1 MENVNSIFIDKGRIK
16 TYIFDLLAITAI
28 YLIPSFSHLLSFPV
42 YLIEPMRLVI
52 ILAVIHTSRTNA
64 YLIAITL
71 PVFSFLVS
79 AHPSL
84 IKSGLITAELLLN
97 VFLFYQLSKNFSN
110 KFLVAVFSILL
121 SKIYYYIIK
130 ILLLNFALLDG
141 DLFATPVYI
150 QIVMTII
157 FSGYVYFALRN
168 NEESAS

>member
-71 PVFSFLVS
+71 PFFSL
-79 AHPSL
+79 
-84 IKSGLITAELLLN
+84 
-97 VFLFYQLSKNFSN
+97 
-110 KFLVAVFSILL
+110 
-121 SKIYYYIIK
+121 
-130 ILLLNFALLDG
+130 
-141 DLFATPVYI
+141 
-150 QIVMTII
+150 M
-157 FSGYVYFALRN
+157 
-168 NEESAS
+168 

>member
-121 SKIYYYIIK
+121 RKSYYYIITFRTPLGF
-130 ILLLNFALLDG
+130 IPTSQSFG
-141 DLFATPVYI
+141 SPVYI
-150 QIVMTII
+150 QIV
-157 FSGYVYFALRN
+157 
-168 NEESAS
+168 